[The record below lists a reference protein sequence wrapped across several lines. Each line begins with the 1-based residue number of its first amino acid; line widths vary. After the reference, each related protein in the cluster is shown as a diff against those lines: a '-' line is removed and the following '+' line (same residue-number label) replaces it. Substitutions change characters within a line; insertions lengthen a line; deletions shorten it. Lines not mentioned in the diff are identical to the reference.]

1 MVQKATS
8 VLETP
13 NILPLGQIQTFKVL
27 VMIFEKMRKKWQKC
41 ELHGIAAV
49 QNHNMPKWSQI
60 FS

>member
-27 VMIFEKMRKKWQKC
+27 VMIFEKMRKNGK
-41 ELHGIAAV
+41 
-49 QNHNMPKWSQI
+49 NMNYMV
-60 FS
+60 